1 MLPHLRNNLHQ
12 ETIHKRRP
20 NFFDNLF
27 PCMSTIFSYFNPLAN
42 FKEILNPPILNWR
55 RRLWTA
61 PPQVV
66 DLNLEMGE
74 EREGGSKVESEKNS
88 FNAARSVVDTPR

>member
-12 ETIHKRRP
+12 ETVHKRRP
-20 NFFDNLF
+20 NFFPFFD
-27 PCMSTIFSYFNPLAN
+27 IFLLNPLAN
-42 FKEILNPPILNWR
+42 FNQILTFPLQSDVFYGQP
-55 RRLWTA
+55 

-74 EREGGSKVESEKNS
+74 EGEGGVK
-88 FNAARSVVDTPR
+88 

>member
-27 PCMSTIFSYFNPLAN
+27 PSMSTIFFYFNPLAN
-42 FKEILNPPILNWR
+42 FKEILNPHIKLK
-55 RRLWTA
+55 TSFMDS

-74 EREGGSKVESEKNS
+74 EREGGVK
-88 FNAARSVVDTPR
+88 